1 MYGNAVQIM
10 SDNRIS
16 SQVAHL
22 LTIGNREFGT
32 TLGALARIE
41 DNVYELIAV
50 ESNSGAYVPGE
61 KYGLGDSLC
70 RRVFEEQRIISEIGI
85 GNTPL
90 TLHHP
95 LYRSLP
101 LECFI
106 GAPISR
112 NGQPWGC
119 VDFSSMAYR
128 EAPFDEE
135 QISLLVSLT
144 HEIVQLVGRYD

>member
-1 MYGNAVQIM
+1 MYGDAVHVM
-10 SDNRIS
+10 SDTRIS
-16 SQVAHL
+16 SQVEHL

-41 DNVYELIAV
+41 GNVYELVAV

-61 KYGLGDSLC
+61 KYALGDSLC
-70 RRVFEEQRIISEIGI
+70 RSVFEEQRIISETVI

-106 GAPISR
+106 GAPVSC

-119 VDFSSMAYR
+119 VDFSSMAQR
-128 EAPFDEE
+128 DEAFDERQVE
-135 QISLLVSLT
+135 LLVSLT
-144 HEIVQLVGRYD
+144 HEIIQLVNQFG